1 MNNQE
6 IIEFYDNHLNMT
18 LSELS
23 RITGKS
29 VQDLKKILMG
39 V

>member
-6 IIEFYDNHLNMT
+6 IIEFYNTHLNMN

-29 VQDLKKILMG
+29 VQELKEILLES
-39 V
+39 

>member
-1 MNNQE
+1 MTDNQ
-6 IIEFYDNHLNMT
+6 IIAIYDANLNMT

-29 VQDLKKILMG
+29 INQLKSILLG
-39 V
+39 A